1 MLRQAGAVLEGHF
14 KLTSG
19 RHSGTYFEKFQVLQ
33 YPAYT
38 QRLCGLIADHFRGSR
53 VELVAGPTTGG
64 VILSFE
70 VARQLGVRGIF
81 AETVGE
87 ERRFLRGF
95 VVRPGERVLVVDD
108 VLTTGGSIRQ
118 VIDAVRAAGGVP
130 RPVGAQSQCRG
141 ADAAKRR
148 SLVTASEGG
157 PPARR
162 CRSAARIS
170 RCSSS
175 SPLHRQHSRRW
186 ARTRASR
193 AGSSSPSR

>member
-1 MLRQAGAVLEGHF
+1 MGAPGGIALSEELLEMLRQAGAVLEGHF

-38 QRLCGLIADHFRGSR
+38 QRLCGLIADHFRGSG

-95 VVRPGERVLVVDD
+95 RVNA
-108 VLTTGGSIRQ
+108 G
-118 VIDAVRAAGGVP
+118 RARAGG
-130 RPVGAQSQCRG
+130 R
-141 ADAAKRR
+141 
-148 SLVTASEGG
+148 
-157 PPARR
+157 
-162 CRSAARIS
+162 
-170 RCSSS
+170 
-175 SPLHRQHSRRW
+175 
-186 ARTRASR
+186 
-193 AGSSSPSR
+193 

>member
-1 MLRQAGAVLEGHF
+1 LSEELLEMLRRAGAVLEGHF

-38 QRLCGLIADHFRGSR
+38 QRLCGLIAGHFRDSN

-64 VILSFE
+64 IILSFE
-70 VARQLGVRGIF
+70 VARQMGLRGIF

-95 VVRPGERVLVVDD
+95 RVNPGERVLVVDD

-118 VIDAVRAAGGVP
+118 VIDAVRRAGGE
-130 RPVGAQSQCRG
+130 PVGVAVLVDRTGGKVDFGLPFFACLELVVPSYEAAECPQCR
-141 ADAAKRR
+141 
-148 SLVTASEGG
+148 EGV
-157 PPARR
+157 
-162 CRSAARIS
+162 
-170 RCSSS
+170 
-175 SPLHRQHSRRW
+175 PL
-186 ARTRASR
+186 TET
-193 AGSSSPSR
+193 